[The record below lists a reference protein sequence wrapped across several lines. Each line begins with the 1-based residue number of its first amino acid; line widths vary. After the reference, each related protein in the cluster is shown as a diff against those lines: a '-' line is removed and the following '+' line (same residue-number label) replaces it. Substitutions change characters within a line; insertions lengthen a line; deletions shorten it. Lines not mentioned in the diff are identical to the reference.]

1 MHGWCPPVVQCLEM
15 CVHICMGSVHIY
27 AEKFTLILYLL
38 LNKKAV
44 VTFDESFTRKTAQ
57 TSQNTQMQHC

>member
-1 MHGWCPPVVQCLEM
+1 MVGAPVVSRDVRAYLYG
-15 CVHICMGSVHIY
+15 VGSFY